1 MYRHDNLQ
9 AFDGAPIEVEFD
21 TEGKEV
27 SRALFV
33 INDGAIVKEYQN
45 PTSPINVELDE
56 TDTGKLQ
63 HDNVG
68 KLILFD
74 SQGRKMTCDGELRFV
89 AEKAVYIES

>member
-1 MYRHDNLQ
+1 MQ

-33 INDGAIVKEYQN
+33 INNGAIVKEYEN
-45 PTSPINVELDE
+45 PTSPIYVELDE

-63 HDNVG
+63 HENVG

-74 SQGRKMTCDGELRFV
+74 SQGRKTTCDGEARWFANKEV
-89 AEKAVYIES
+89 FNES